1 VLKRLSRHLARKK
14 DEMNGLFG
22 STILDVAIGLIFVYL
37 LLAIICT
44 SLNEW
49 IASVF
54 GLRAK
59 TLELGIRQLLDRQT
73 KPAWPGDPA
82 TASTDKDW
90 LIAEFYKHPL
100 VTGMKKGDEHPS
112 YIPARTFATTLMDI
126 VSGPE
131 ARLTYDSLQ
140 AGITNLPPGDVKT
153 ALTSLL
159 RTTGSTLPEA
169 QKSIETWFDD
179 SMDRVSGWYKRK
191 IQLNTAIIALLLAF
205 VTNADTLRIGAT
217 LWHNPELRAEGV
229 KLAEQRAEANK
240 NASEPAENAPTVETT
255 YPDASDPLNPK
266 MQPVTQA
273 ERAFLTNLLGWESA
287 PHFQGMERG
296 DVAKALL
303 LMVLGWLLT
312 GIAVAL
318 GAPFWFDILN
328 KVINIRGSGKAPS
341 ELPKTPSDTP
351 IPSSAEKSV

>member
-1 VLKRLSRHLARKK
+1 
-14 DEMNGLFG
+14 MNGLFG
-22 STILDVAIGLIFVYL
+22 STILDVAVGLIFIYL

-49 IASVF
+49 IAGIL

-59 TLELGIRQLLDRQT
+59 NLELGIRQLLDQQP
-73 KPAWPGDPA
+73 KPAKPGDPA
-82 TASTDKDW
+82 AAATNKDW
-90 LIAEFYKHPL
+90 LLDEFYRHPL

-112 YIPARTFATTLMDI
+112 YLPARTFATTLMDI

-131 ARLTYDSLQ
+131 TRLTFESLQ
-140 AGITNLPPGDVKT
+140 AGINNLPPGDVKT
-153 ALTSLL
+153 ALASLL
-159 RTTGSTLPEA
+159 RTSGTTLAEA
-169 QKSIETWFDD
+169 QKTIETWFDD

-205 VTNADTLRIGAT
+205 VTNADTLRIATT
-217 LWHNPELRAEGV
+217 LWHNPELRAEAV

-240 NASEPAENAPTVETT
+240 NTSEPAADNAPTVETT

-266 MQPVTQA
+266 MQPVTKE
-273 ERAFLTNLLGWESA
+273 ERAFLTDVLGWESV
-287 PHFQGMERG
+287 PHFQDMARG
-296 DVAKALL
+296 DVAKAIL

-312 GIAVAL
+312 GLAVSL

-328 KVINIRGSGKAPS
+328 KFINIRGSGKAPS
-341 ELPKTPSDTP
+341 ELPKTPSETP
-351 IPSSAEKSV
+351 IPSSAEKKA